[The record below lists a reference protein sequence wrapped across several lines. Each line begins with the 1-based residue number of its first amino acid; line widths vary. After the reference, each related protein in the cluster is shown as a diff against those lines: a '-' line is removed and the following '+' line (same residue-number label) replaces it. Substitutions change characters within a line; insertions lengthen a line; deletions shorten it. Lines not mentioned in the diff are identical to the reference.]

1 MSNCLGIY
9 IGKNII
15 KYAKVSRDNN
25 SIKIITQGI
34 KIYTDIKETLNQIIT
49 ETDSTKTPISVN
61 LDGEVY
67 NYLGMSALLSKKD
80 LTKAINTEFQ
90 SLCYEKGEN
99 PNALETRYALINNT
113 NEKNK
118 VKVIHVSEDKIKLNQ
133 LQSNFGGRKLISA
146 VPISFAIANIVPI
159 NSRENVAVINIEDDT
174 SITIIQGEKI
184 NEIKKINL
192 GINNILDN
200 ITNKENSYVKAYEI
214 CKNTTIYT
222 MDRSNIDDESNEYLP
237 DIIPTL
243 YDIGI
248 RIKNIIDE
256 AAMKIDKIYIT
267 GTAAVINNIDLYL
280 NEVLETENCE
290 ILKPFFLEDNAQV
303 NIKDCIEV
311 NSAIAIALQGL
322 EFGLKDINF
331 VKTSNT
337 NIELSNIFQKGS
349 RSSTA
354 KSFNIP
360 ELNGNVF
367 PMVKYAFTIVVS
379 AFIIYSAFSFWV
391 YNEIQNKDVQ
401 LQAVIE
407 DTQEQ
412 IDKIEQD
419 TQKINIKSTEY
430 SDLINSLKDAK
441 NSVDA
446 RSTYKYSIP
455 NLLSDIARVI
465 PKGVQITSIENPTD
479 KKIIIAAQSIS
490 YEQLAYFKS
499 VLRQEGILQPDTIVS
514 SQAIKTGDDE
524 MTIDEDDKNDQTVEY
539 IRKVIKI
546 VIEGELK

>member
-15 KYAKVSRDNN
+15 KYAKVSRNNN

-67 NYLGMSALLSKKD
+67 NYLEMSALLSKKD

-99 PNALETRYALINNT
+99 PNALETRYALINNI

-379 AFIIYSAFSFWV
+379 AFIIYLAFSFWV
-391 YNEIQNKDVQ
+391 YNEIENKDLQ

-412 IDKIEQD
+412 ISKIEQD

-430 SDLINSLKDAK
+430 SDLINGLKDAK

-514 SQAIKTGDDE
+514 SQAIKIGDDE
-524 MTIDEDDKNDQTVEY
+524 MTIDEEDKNDKTVEY
-539 IRKVIKI
+539 VRKVIKI

>member
-49 ETDSTKTPISVN
+49 ETDSTKTPISVS
-61 LDGEVY
+61 LDKE
-67 NYLGMSALLSKKD
+67 NYDYFEMSALLAKKD
-80 LTKAINTEFQ
+80 LTKAINMEFQ
-90 SLCYEKGEN
+90 SICNEKGEN
-99 PNALETRYALINNT
+99 VDVLEKRYALINNE

-118 VKVIHVSEDKIKLNQ
+118 VKVIYVSEDKANLNQ
-133 LQSNFGGRKLISA
+133 IQNNFAGEKLISA

-159 NSRENVAVINIEDDT
+159 NPRENVAVVNIEEDT
-174 SITIIQGEKI
+174 SVTIIQGEKI

-192 GINNILDN
+192 GMSNILDN

-256 AAMKIDKIYIT
+256 TARKIDKIYIT
-267 GTAAVINNIDLYL
+267 GTAAVINNIDLYF
-280 NEVLETENCE
+280 NEVIEREDCE

-303 NIKDCIEV
+303 SIKDCIEV
-311 NSAIAIALQGL
+311 NSAIALSLQGL
-322 EFGLKDINF
+322 KFGLKDINF
-331 VKTSNT
+331 VKTSNKK
-337 NIELSNIFQKGS
+337 IELSNIFQKGS
-349 RSSTA
+349 GSSTA
-354 KSFNIP
+354 KSFNMP

-367 PMVKYAFTIVVS
+367 PMVKYAFTIVLS

-524 MTIDEDDKNDQTVEY
+524 MTIDSEDKNDQTVEY
-539 IRKVIKI
+539 VRKVIKV